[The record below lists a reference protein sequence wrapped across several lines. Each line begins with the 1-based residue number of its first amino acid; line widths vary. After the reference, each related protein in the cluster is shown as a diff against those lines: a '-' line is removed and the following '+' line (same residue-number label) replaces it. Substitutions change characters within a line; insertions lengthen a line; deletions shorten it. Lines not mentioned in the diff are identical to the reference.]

1 MSIKYIQTDTAPQA
15 LGHYSQAV
23 VNNGVIYVSGQLPIN
38 NDNPTK
44 AIGDITEQTIQTLR
58 NLEHILLAAGSDL
71 NHVLK
76 TTIFISD
83 ISLWA
88 EANHAYA
95 TVFGQHKPAR
105 SAVPV
110 NDLPKGYNIE
120 IEAIAAIIKKV

>member
-23 VNNGVIYVSGQLPIN
+23 VNNDIIYVSGQLPID

-44 AIGDITEQTIQTLR
+44 TIGNITEQTIQTLR
-58 NLEHILLAAGSDL
+58 NLEHVLLAAGSDL

-83 ISLWA
+83 IGLWS
-88 EANHAYA
+88 EANHAYS

-110 NDLPKGYNIE
+110 NDLPKGYSIE
-120 IEAIAAIIKKV
+120 IDAIATLIK